1 MFERARAFDCEN
13 RSIAVVRMR
22 ARSLSSGWR
31 YASITWMIAASCGI
45 SRAYQNDLSVSR
57 SWTLLQ
63 PYQRRMMHG
72 MVRRLLDAS
81 CMVAPT
87 CDLVLTGENQTRVA
101 LSASTQ
107 AAARN
112 ATRADAHAALRCD
125 AMRCA
130 ALCAVALCYRGS
142 GAQPGVGRSACL
154 YAMNRS
160 RATVLSFSRI
170 VRRKSGSDLCREVC
184 ATGYPE
190 CCGRS

>member
-1 MFERARAFDCEN
+1 MFEWARAFDCEN
-13 RSIAVVRMR
+13 RSMAVVRMR

-31 YASITWMIAASCGI
+31 YASITWMMAASCGI

-81 CMVAPT
+81 RMVAPT
-87 CDLVLTGENQTRVA
+87 CDPVLTGENQTRVA
-101 LSASTQ
+101 LSPSTQ

-130 ALCAVALCYRGS
+130 VCRCALLQRFGCTARRGPQCMPVRNEQVARHGLVL
-142 GAQPGVGRSACL
+142 QQ
-154 YAMNRS
+154 NR
-160 RATVLSFSRI
+160 TQE
-170 VRRKSGSDLCREVC
+170 VRKR
-184 ATGYPE
+184 PMP
-190 CCGRS
+190 

>member
-72 MVRRLLDAS
+72 MLRRFLDAS

-87 CDLVLTGENQTRVA
+87 RYAQQLVRTGTHSREPNARRSQPKHTSGR
-101 LSASTQ
+101 SQ
-107 AAARN
+107 RN
-112 ATRADAHAALRCD
+112 ARRRTRRDALRCD
-125 AMRCA
+125 A
-130 ALCAVALCYRGS
+130 L
-142 GAQPGVGRSACL
+142 RSATEVRVRSPAWAAV
-154 YAMNRS
+154 YAC
-160 RATVLSFSRI
+160 TQ
-170 VRRKSGSDLCREVC
+170 
-184 ATGYPE
+184 
-190 CCGRS
+190 